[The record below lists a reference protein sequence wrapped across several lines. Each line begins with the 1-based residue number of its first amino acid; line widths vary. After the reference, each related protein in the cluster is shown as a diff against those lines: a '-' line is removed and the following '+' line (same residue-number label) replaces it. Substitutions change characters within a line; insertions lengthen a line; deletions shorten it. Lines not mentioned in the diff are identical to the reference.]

1 VPIRSSPTVRRRRLA
16 AELRKLRKE
25 SGKTREQV
33 AEFVGCSPVTVTRI
47 ENGQSVPRLADVARM
62 LEGYGVTGDQREI
75 LMTLC
80 SEARKRGWWHQY
92 SGTIPAWFEVYVG
105 IEGEASEI
113 RSYQPE
119 LVDGRLQTEGYV
131 RALMLADVAV
141 PTDEELERRVSLRM
155 KRQEQFFNGDDAPKM
170 WVVLNEAAL
179 RRHVGGPQTMNEQ
192 LKHLIE
198 VSRSHK
204 VVLQVLT
211 YAGGAHPAMDGA
223 FEILRF
229 PETADPDVVYL
240 QYRRGSI
247 YLEDTSDVEAY
258 AELFDHLR
266 ARALGPDESRA
277 LIEHLLSQSS

>member
-1 VPIRSSPTVRRRRLA
+1 MVPRRSSPTVRRRRLA

-33 AEFVGCSPVTVTRI
+33 AQFVGCSPVTVTRI
-47 ENGQSVPRLADVARM
+47 ESAQSAPRLADTARM
-62 LEGYGVTGDQREI
+62 LEFYGVTGARREV

-80 SEARKRGWWHQY
+80 SEARRRGWWHQY
-92 SGTIPAWFEVYVG
+92 SGAIPAWFEVYVG
-105 IEGEASEI
+105 IEGEVSEI

-119 LVDGRLQTEGYV
+119 AIDGRLQTEGYI
-131 RALMLADVAV
+131 RALMLADVDV
-141 PTDEELERRVSLRM
+141 PSGEELERRIAVRM
-155 KRQEQFFNGDDAPKM
+155 TRQEQLKGDDAPKM

-179 RRHVGGPQTMNEQ
+179 RREVGGRNTMRDQ
-192 LKHLIE
+192 LTHLIE
-198 VSRSHK
+198 VSRSNK
-204 VVLQVLT
+204 VVVQVLT
-211 YAGGAHPAMDGA
+211 YGAGAHPAMDGA

-229 PETADPDVVYL
+229 PDAADPDVVYL

-247 YLEDTSDVEAY
+247 YLEDSADVAAY

-277 LIEHLLSQSS
+277 LIAHLAGEAS

>member
-1 VPIRSSPTVRRRRLA
+1 MVPRRSSPTVRRRRLA

-47 ENGQSVPRLADVARM
+47 ESAQSAPRLADTARM
-62 LEGYGVTGDQREI
+62 LEFYGVTGARREV

-80 SEARKRGWWHQY
+80 SEARRRGWWHQY
-92 SGTIPAWFEVYVG
+92 SGAIPAWFEVYVG
-105 IEGEASEI
+105 IEGEVSEI

-119 LVDGRLQTEGYV
+119 AIDGRLQTEGYI
-131 RALMLADVAV
+131 RALMLADVDV
-141 PTDEELERRVSLRM
+141 PSGEELERRIAVRM
-155 KRQEQFFNGDDAPKM
+155 TRQEQLKGDDAPKM

-179 RRHVGGPQTMNEQ
+179 RREVGGRNTMRDQ
-192 LKHLIE
+192 LTHLIE
-198 VSRSHK
+198 VSRSNK
-204 VVLQVLT
+204 VVVQVLT
-211 YAGGAHPAMDGA
+211 YGAGAHPAMDGA

-229 PETADPDVVYL
+229 PDAADPDVVYL

-247 YLEDTSDVEAY
+247 YLEDSADVAAY

-277 LIEHLLSQSS
+277 LIAQLAGETS